1 MQCKE
6 IFYRILYS
14 YAFVND
20 CVTALLESLLKCLH
34 FFQTSY
40 IIPSLTV
47 DEGENRCIPC
57 IYWATAIFTVVT
69 EYSNLFL
76 SLTFFLDCPHF
87 TFGYE
92 LIIRPE
98 TTDFVKVICDLFPFV
113 QWDKSLL
120 LYLCKVHC
128 FQTIQQLFAGI
139 FMLQLFLKKP
149 IEGQC
154 KKTDQEMCLDPILIL

>member
-1 MQCKE
+1 MH
-6 IFYRILYS
+6 FAR
-14 YAFVND
+14 D
-20 CVTALLESLLKCLH
+20 CG
-34 FFQTSY
+34 

-87 TFGYE
+87 TSGYE

-128 FQTIQQLFAGI
+128 FQSIQQLFAGI